1 MFFVR
6 MEVSLVTFAENLKN
20 IRKERGF
27 SQKEIA
33 EKLGVSQPNYAQYE
47 TGKRNPKFETVKKI
61 AAALGIDVYNPLI
74 TGDMTP
80 REAMQILRAVE
91 AKQYLQNSENLA
103 DIEQKIAHRIDE
115 IESMKKNKHNV
126 DTMIDSLRLRGAIDE
141 NLSLLNTEGQK
152 KALEY
157 VEMLVKI
164 REYRKDDQPPTPNK

>member
-61 AAALGIDVYNPLI
+61 AAALGIDVYNLLI